1 VPAEPEYD
9 VIVVGAGAAGAVLAA
24 RLAEGGARV
33 LVLEAG
39 GDPMAPAERPV
50 AERPVRS
57 DCLVPGWHPFASEN
71 PAITDDV
78 WVRHYADTE
87 RQARDWRFDADHDGV
102 LYPRAK
108 GLGGC
113 ASHHAMIIVKPNDR
127 DWNHIAE
134 TTGDASWSAPAME
147 RYWQRV
153 ERCRYRFFLWRW
165 LARLT
170 GWNPTGHGW
179 WGWMTTERA
188 LPLRVLRDRPLR
200 TQILRSMRAAADAF
214 PGHAID
220 FEVTRLDPNE
230 RRIWKPHAS
239 GVRLPPLATR
249 KHARHGPRE
258 RLRAAQAAHPGRLSL
273 ELGARVTQVEVAE
286 GRARAV
292 VYTKD
297 GAEHRVEA
305 AREIVLSGGT
315 FRTPQLLMLSGIGE
329 AAHLQA
335 HGIRPIA
342 DLPGV
347 GRNLQDR
354 YELGVVS
361 RMKRPW
367 RALEGITYSK
377 SDRAYKLW
385 DNWRLGNYGSNGVL
399 FSVELKSR
407 PELGV
412 PDLFCFA
419 ILADFRGYY
428 RGYSDRVRRRDCLTW
443 AVLKAYTD
451 NNAGT
456 VRLRAQDVD
465 APLDVQFNYFDTGNG
480 SGADLDAMV
489 TGVRF
494 VRQIGDAMDHL
505 TAAEEIPGRHIQ
517 TDADLRAHIRDNAW
531 GHHACGTCAMAA
543 PEAGGVVDSRFR
555 VHGLDGLRVVDASVF
570 PRIPGYFLVTS
581 VYMIAEKAADT
592 ILADMRAA
600 PGAMP
605 DPRVAAA

>member
-1 VPAEPEYD
+1 
-9 VIVVGAGAAGAVLAA
+9 
-24 RLAEGGARV
+24 
-33 LVLEAG
+33 
-39 GDPMAPAERPV
+39 M
-50 AERPVRS
+50 RS
-57 DCLVPGWHPFASEN
+57 DYLVPGWHPFASEN

-78 WVRHYADTE
+78 WVRHYTDTK
-87 RQARDWRFDADHDGV
+87 RQQRDWRYDAEHDGV

-113 ASHHAMIIVKPNDR
+113 ASHHAMIIVKPNAR

-147 RYWQRV
+147 HYWQRI

-165 LARLT
+165 LAKLT

-179 WGWMTTERA
+179 WGWMTTERST
-188 LPLRVLRDRPLR
+188 PLRVLLDRPLR
-200 TQILRSMRAAADAF
+200 RQILRSMGAAADAF

-220 FEVTRLDPNE
+220 FEATRLDPNE
-230 RRIWKPHAS
+230 RRLWNAHAS
-239 GVRLPPLATR
+239 GVRLPPLATKR
-249 KHARHGPRE
+249 HTRHGPRE
-258 RLRAAQAAHPGRLSL
+258 RLRQAEAAHPGRLTI
-273 ELGARVTQVEVAE
+273 ELGARVKRVEVVD

-292 VYTKD
+292 IYDKD
-297 GAEHRVEA
+297 GEERRVEA
-305 AREIVLSGGT
+305 GREVVCCGGT
-315 FRTPQLLMLSGIGE
+315 FRSPQLLMLSGIGE
-329 AAHLQA
+329 AAHLEA
-335 HGIRPIA
+335 HGIAPVA

-361 RMKRPW
+361 RMKAPW
-367 RALEGITYSK
+367 KALEGITYSRT
-377 SDRAYKLW
+377 DRAYRKW

-399 FSVELKSR
+399 FSVELKSH

-428 RGYSDRVRRRDCLTW
+428 PGYSERVRDRDDCLTW

-451 NNAGT
+451 NTAGT
-456 VRLRAQDVD
+456 VRLRAPEAD

-480 SGADLDAMV
+480 SGEDLDAMV

-494 VRQIGDAMDHL
+494 VREIADAMQHL
-505 TAAEEIPGRHIQ
+505 TAEEEVPGRHIQ
-517 TDADLRAHIRDNAW
+517 TDADLRGHIRDNAW
-531 GHHACGTCAMAA
+531 GHHACGTCAMKA
-543 PEAGGVVDSRFR
+543 PGQGGVVDSRFR
-555 VHGLDGLRVVDASVF
+555 VHGIAGLRVVDASVF
-570 PRIPGYFLVTS
+570 PRIPGYFLVSS
-581 VYMIAEKAADT
+581 VFMIAEKAADT

-600 PGAMP
+600 APGAVP
-605 DPRVAAA
+605 DARIAAE